1 MASLFVWNDSY
12 STGIREIDAQHKKLV
27 DILNALY
34 DAMSKGQGNQALG
47 KLLDELIKY
56 TVVHFAT
63 EERLF
68 KLHGYPDTLAHK
80 REHDELASKVLQLQK
95 DFAAGKVSLSM
106 QVASFLKNWLTNHI
120 LGADKKYAPF
130 LSSKGV
136 K

>member
-34 DAMSKGQGNQALG
+34 DAMGKGRAISPLANARRAYQ
-47 KLLDELIKY
+47 Y

-68 KLHGYPDTLAHK
+68 KLHGYPDALAHK
-80 REHDELASKVLQLQK
+80 REHDELPQRFPASKGL
-95 DFAAGKVSLSM
+95 
-106 QVASFLKNWLTNHI
+106 
-120 LGADKKYAPF
+120 
-130 LSSKGV
+130 
-136 K
+136 